1 MKLEIAFNIFELEVI
16 KNLAPIQ
23 NTTKKPWNNC
33 FNPDEHQNVAQI
45 ENTTET
51 RWDDCFNPDEHPGG
65 PGAPCSVH
73 GGCDKHQGLVGL
85 L

>member
-1 MKLEIAFNIFELEVI
+1 MSFCLF
-16 KNLAPIQ
+16 
-23 NTTKKPWNNC
+23 
-33 FNPDEHQNVAQI
+33 
-45 ENTTET
+45 ENTTMAPRT
-51 RWDDCFNPDEHPGG
+51 NCFNPDEHPGG